1 MKKVYL
7 AITMVFLSLGLS
19 GCLVATVGDCLIR
32 DTTSKP
38 CQ

>member
-7 AITMVFLSLGLS
+7 AIAMVFLSLGLS
-19 GCLVATVGDCLIR
+19 GCLVATVGECALR
-32 DTTSKP
+32 DATSKP